1 MSSMVGPGA
10 WIPRLGPPRA
20 AYPMEVVMVSIYV
33 IPMASSVMVQLVH
46 IMATIGSITASSH
59 KGSRDVS

>member
-20 AYPMEVVMVSIYV
+20 TCLMEVVTVSIYV
-33 IPMASSVMVQLVH
+33 IPVASSFMMWLAH
-46 IMATIGSITASSH
+46 IVATIGSTTASIC
-59 KGSRDVS
+59 KGLGGAS